1 MAIGAAIFIPLLLL
15 YLIHT
20 PLRVRIAHGLFFLGV
35 FLLLSDIIAPMQ
47 WGELNGDEK
56 LREPIALTLLQVGL
70 AAALAWLW
78 LKLPPRLVRAF
89 GVPLTVTI
97 LVFQL
102 LTLERAAPEA
112 AASPF
117 RISATSPDTSKLPNI
132 YQFVFDAYS
141 SFNFLNNLET
151 TGLRDD
157 LLGFVFFPRTIAN
170 YPETDAS
177 VPSFITGRLFAGGS
191 FKQFQLDAKSGGL
204 RRTLENAGYRISI
217 YSPDS
222 SRFWMYDGA
231 SYVLTGQ
238 QLGKRLY
245 GHISAR
251 RLAQLTLVRVAPN
264 FLRRETLQA
273 SEVLFTRLPEFEQ
286 LVARTGGRRK
296 IDYRFYKSLSVPLVK
311 QLIADEK
318 SRPASGQYVFL
329 HVMLPHSPSIWDESC
344 QFTDKSDYGRQS
356 LCAVKLMGEIVA
368 ELKRL
373 GRYDNSLLIF
383 QSDHGHRLVTDS
395 HGLATFDMIPPEI
408 ERQVLRVNSH
418 YSGKELWGRY
428 HALLAIKRPFAG
440 TEEIQTSQRQTQL
453 LDIPATIYDVL
464 GIKASASD
472 GQSLFSLSDGSAREI
487 HLYTSLHDA
496 DENALGRELK
506 ELSLAHLGYKP
517 GRGWQIYP
525 EVLATHEGW

>member
-1 MAIGAAIFIPLLLL
+1 MAA
-15 YLIHT
+15 T
-20 PLRVRIAHGLFFLGV
+20 
-35 FLLLSDIIAPMQ
+35 
-47 WGELNGDEK
+47 
-56 LREPIALTLLQVGL
+56 
-70 AAALAWLW
+70 LAWSW
-78 LKLPPRLVRAF
+78 IKLPPRLVRAF
-89 GVPLTVTI
+89 GVPLVVTI

-102 LTLERAAPEA
+102 LALERALPEA

-117 RISATSPDTSKLPNI
+117 KISAEFSATAKLPNI

-141 SFNFLNNLET
+141 SINFLDNLER

-177 VPSFITGRLFAGGS
+177 VPSFMTGRLFAGGS

-204 RRTLENAGYRISI
+204 RRTLQDAGYRISI
-217 YSPDS
+217 YSPDG

-245 GHISAR
+245 GNVSTR

-273 SEVLFTRLPEFEQ
+273 SEALFMRLAEFEQ
-286 LVARTGGRRK
+286 LMARKGGGRQ
-296 IDYRFYKSLSVPLVK
+296 ILGDYRFYKSLSVPLVK

-329 HVMLPHSPSIWDESC
+329 HVMLPHSPSIWDKSC
-344 QFTDKSDYGRQS
+344 QVTDKSDYGRQS
-356 LCAVKLMGEIVA
+356 LCTVKLMGEIVA
-368 ELKRL
+368 ELKQL

-395 HGLATFDMIPPEI
+395 HGLVTFDRILPEI
-408 ERQVLRVNSH
+408 EQQVLSLNSH
-418 YSGKELWGRY
+418 YSGKECG
-428 HALLAIKRPFAG
+428 G
-440 TEEIQTSQRQTQL
+440 
-453 LDIPATIYDVL
+453 
-464 GIKASASD
+464 GIM
-472 GQSLFSLSDGSAREI
+472 
-487 HLYTSLHDA
+487 HC
-496 DENALGRELK
+496 
-506 ELSLAHLGYKP
+506 
-517 GRGWQIYP
+517 
-525 EVLATHEGW
+525 